1 MITAYPMEFKLGP
14 LTLTGFGLAMMAAFL
29 IAAWLIDR
37 ELTRL
42 GFTRDY
48 GGEMLTGAVV
58 GGIVGAK
65 LWYVGLYGIDTLL
78 SRSGLVWYGGF
89 VGGTIGVILQGWR
102 RGVPLRWTAQIV
114 APALAAGYAI
124 GRIGCF
130 LVGDDYGGPT
140 DLPWAIAF
148 PQGFPP
154 STAASLRNFGVSVP
168 ADVADATV
176 LAVHPTQLYEAGLMF
191 LAFVVLWRWRTA
203 PRGTGWLFGAYLMMA
218 GVERFVIEILRAK
231 DDRFLGPLTLA
242 QAMSVALVLVG
253 AGLVANWSR
262 GSKIPSGE
270 WLGGQAS
277 SGA

>member
-37 ELTRL
+37 ELKRL

-124 GRIGCF
+124 GRIGCY

-140 DLPWAIAF
+140 DLPWAVAF

-262 GSKIPSGE
+262 GGRIHPGQ
-270 WLGGQAS
+270 WLGAGAR
-277 SGA
+277 SGP